1 MLFVDEPVVLDCFRS
16 SNDRPAWIFRLFL
29 ASKNSWGPKA
39 PPFRLQGHPFL
50 LACFHYPP
58 PEKHLHI
65 PLKIDNWVRWMN
77 IFFLDDQNFRG
88 HIHHFN
94 FFGGVLLGH
103 VSPCFS
109 KPWAISQDTSPDL
122 PPLWWNSST
131 YHPPL
136 RRYPPGS
143 CSAFLELLR
152 HWKPKGMQQR
162 NIII

>member
-1 MLFVDEPVVLDCFRS
+1 MIDLHGSLGCF
-16 SNDRPAWIFRLFL
+16 WL
-29 ASKNSWGPKA
+29 PKTA
-39 PPFRLQGHPFL
+39 EVQKLHPLGFKVTHF
-50 LACFHYPP
+50 CWHVSTIPP